1 MAGCKWHER
10 QSCGPVAPK
19 WRWGAGMSGAQR
31 MRDFRKRKT
40 RLELRFDTAVRV
52 FRRAVKVGRGECK
65 NSPDLRK
72 QARQLCKPSVAAKV
86 GASVYYI
93 PVGSGNGALQ
103 RGVVVKTLKPKY
115 SPALVIIKRCKRHDK
130 RLKPYVAVS
139 VRNVF
144 VQKQ

>member
-1 MAGCKWHER
+1 MVGCKWHER
-10 QSCGPVAPK
+10 QPRGSAAPK
-19 WRWGAGMSGAQR
+19 WRWGSGKSSAER

-40 RLELRFDTAVRV
+40 RLELRFDAAVLV
-52 FRRAVKVGRGECK
+52 FRRAVKGGRGECK

-103 RGVVVKTLKPKY
+103 T
-115 SPALVIIKRCKRHDK
+115 
-130 RLKPYVAVS
+130 
-139 VRNVF
+139 NTT
-144 VQKQ
+144 